1 VLQKKSTRLPLEK
14 SKTLREKSVQY
25 PSCELAE
32 CMEFAR
38 IVDRLGGRDVS
49 EKSVLSELGLSS
61 RATKSYT
68 GKLTSSRQFGL
79 LDYRAHTLSI
89 TEKAKL
95 ILYPTEEQEEVQRKR
110 LLIEAFCSSSLY
122 KQLIQRFQ
130 GKRIPQLDTLANIL
144 MNEYKIAKTAK
155 DVASRVFVDS
165 ANFVGVLTEG
175 GILSVIPQPE
185 VEVAGGTVVGQ
196 VLGQMQSLTIT
207 LSNGKSATITVPS
220 DISTRDIERLKKMLD
235 LLAVAGEGA

>member
-1 VLQKKSTRLPLEK
+1 MQSPLEK
-14 SKTLREKSVQY
+14 SKSLREKSVQY

-32 CMEFAR
+32 CTEFVR

-89 TEKAKL
+89 TERAKL
-95 ILYPTEEQEEVQRKR
+95 ILYPTEEREEVQQKR
-110 LLIEAFCSSSLY
+110 LLVEAFYSPSLY

-175 GILSVIPQPE
+175 GILSVIAQAE
-185 VEVAGGTVVGQ
+185 TEVARATPVGRQ
-196 VLGQMQSLTIT
+196 VLGQMQSVTIS

-220 DISTRDIERLKKMLD
+220 DISRRDIERLKKMLD
-235 LLAVAGEGA
+235 LLAVVGEGA